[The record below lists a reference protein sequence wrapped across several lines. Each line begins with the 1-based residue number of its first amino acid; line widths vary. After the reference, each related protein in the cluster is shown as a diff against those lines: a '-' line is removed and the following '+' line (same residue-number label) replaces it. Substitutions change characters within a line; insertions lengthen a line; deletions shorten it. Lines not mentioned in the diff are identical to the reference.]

1 MTPYWM
7 KKKGKDKFEDTQLF
21 ISKIYSLSVE
31 EKRYGVETRE
41 RSRWMGE
48 LVLNNCL
55 AYFFI
60 LFFFLGEGNPRGQ
73 FLIQLG
79 QLDMQHVKSHYR
91 TYLDL
96 RGFRIK
102 FKEGC
107 SPEMCHLHK
116 FSPGSWI
123 QSNYAKAST
132 GWCFKTCTLKKNGV
146 ILFWSVTTF
155 SNACQLLFPQPG

>member
-1 MTPYWM
+1 
-7 KKKGKDKFEDTQLF
+7 
-21 ISKIYSLSVE
+21 
-31 EKRYGVETRE
+31 
-41 RSRWMGE
+41 MGD

-55 AYFFI
+55 AF
-60 LFFFLGEGNPRGQ
+60 FFFLREGNPRGQ

-107 SPEMCHLHK
+107 TPEMCHLHK
-116 FSPGSWI
+116 FSPGS
-123 QSNYAKAST
+123 
-132 GWCFKTCTLKKNGV
+132 
-146 ILFWSVTTF
+146 
-155 SNACQLLFPQPG
+155 